1 MAITNSDRVGN
12 AVDTLKDGLGPFVER
27 EFIAHYRGQTAQVLQ
42 HMLGTTVQDPK
53 RPFHEL
59 DAAALLRVMWDS
71 WNEVFR
77 NTLGHTERSLVSE
90 LREVRNRWAHQNA
103 FSSDDTYRALDSTHR
118 LLTAVSAPQA
128 ADMDKMKNELLRL
141 RFEEQARSQ
150 RRRTPREPVNTG
162 GSSHLPPWREVV
174 SPHPDVASGRYQQA
188 EFAADLWQV
197 HVGAGSD
204 DYRDPTEFFRR
215 TYLTESLSGLLVNGI
230 LRLTGNGGEP
240 VVQLQTNFGGGKTHS
255 MLALYHMF
263 SGTAASVLP
272 GVDELLA
279 SSGASGLPSVNRVV
293 LVGNRISPGS
303 PAKKPDGTEV
313 RTLWGELA
321 WQLGFTAGGLTE
333 AQRAFD
339 LVRADDENATNPG
352 DALRRLFNDYGPTLI
367 LIDEWVA
374 YARQLHDEGDLPAGS
389 FETQFTFAQALTES
403 AKLVDNCFIVIS
415 LPSSGAIDATYDQG
429 DDVEVGGLRG
439 RTALSR
445 LRNVIGRVESSW
457 RPASADESF
466 EIVRR
471 RLFQPISD
479 QVDFTKRD
487 NVARAY
493 HDLYRNNT
501 QEFPPETRTADYEKR
516 IRDAYPIHPEVFER
530 LYSDWSTLP
539 AFQRTRGVLRLMA
552 TVIHTLWESGD
563 RGSLIL
569 PSTIPIDDSQVQ
581 FEITRY
587 LPENWTPVI
596 ERDVDGIGSRP
607 MQIDGDTPNL
617 GRYSSCRRVARTI
630 FLGSAPTPTA
640 ANQGVDDRRIKLGC
654 VAPGEPAAVFGDA
667 MRRLADTATYLY
679 RDGARYWFSTQPT
692 VANLAES
699 RAEELRRDPDRVAQ
713 EIERRIR
720 DNLKIRG
727 DFLRVHPFPA
737 SGQDVQ
743 DSMDVGL
750 AVIGVTY
757 PHSRGDDSKA
767 LVAAKA
773 ILASRGSA
781 PRLFQNSLVFLAAD
795 EVRLQDLDEAVRRL
809 LAWQSILDDREAL
822 DLPPHQVRQAQ
833 TQLGSSEG
841 TVTGRIGETYQWLL
855 APKQGTP
862 QSPVEW
868 DVIRLTAQGPLAE
881 RASTR
886 MRSDESLL
894 TGFAG
899 TRLRMEL
906 DRVPLWQGDHVSVRQ
921 LSEYFA
927 SYPYLP
933 RLQGPKVLLDA
944 IRQGVALL
952 TWEQDTFAYAD
963 IYDDSAN
970 RYRGLQFMRQVSLSE
985 GDSGLIVKPDVARRQ
1000 FDFEVANQPKSPE
1013 QKFPIIVGPGTPEE
1027 VRDPL
1032 EEPPV
1037 QRAKRYHGSV
1047 RLDPMQVGLD
1057 ASQIA
1062 EEVIA
1067 HLSSLMGAEV
1077 RLTLEIEA
1085 TIPDGAS
1092 DQVVR
1097 IVTENSNQ
1105 LKFED
1110 SGFERE

>member
-1 MAITNSDRVGN
+1 MAITNRDRVGN
-12 AVDTLKDGLGPFVER
+12 AMDALKDGLGPFVSR
-27 EFIAHYRGQTAQVLQ
+27 EFIAHYRGQSAQVLQ
-42 HMLGTTVQDPK
+42 VKLGTTIRDPK
-53 RPFHEL
+53 RSFHNL
-59 DAAALLRVMWDS
+59 DTAALLRVMWDS

-77 NTLGHTERSLVSE
+77 DTLGHTERSLVSE
-90 LREVRNRWAHQNA
+90 LREVRNRWAHQEA
-103 FSSDDTYRALDSTHR
+103 FSGDDTYRTLDSTHR

-128 ADMDKMKNELLRL
+128 AEMEKVKNELLRL
-141 RFEEQARSQ
+141 RFDEQARFQ
-150 RRRTPREPVNTG
+150 RRRASVDPVSTS
-162 GSSHLPPWREVV
+162 GSSMLPPWREVV
-174 SPHPDVASGRYQQA
+174 SPHPDVASGRFQQA

-197 HVGAGSD
+197 HVGEGSD
-204 DYRDPTEFFRR
+204 EYRDPTEFFRR
-215 TYLTESLSGLLVNGI
+215 TYLTESLRGLLVNGI
-230 LRLTGNGGEP
+230 QRLTSNGGEP

-263 SGTAASVLP
+263 SGAAASSLP

-279 SSGASGLPSVNRVV
+279 LSDTSELPSVNRVV

-303 PAKKPDGTEV
+303 PTTKPDGTEI

-321 WQLGFTAGGLTE
+321 WQLGFAVGGTSE
-333 AQRAFD
+333 AKRAYDF
-339 LVRADDENATNPG
+339 VRADDENATNPG
-352 DALRRLFNDYGPTLI
+352 DTLRRLLSEYGPTLI

-403 AKLVDNCFIVIS
+403 AKLVDNCLVVVS
-415 LPSSGAIDATYDQG
+415 LPSSGTSESSYDQA
-429 DDVEVGGLRG
+429 DDVEVGGIRG
-439 RTALSR
+439 RTALNR
-445 LRNVIGRVESSW
+445 LRNVIGRVESPW

-471 RLFQPISD
+471 RLFQPILN
-479 QVDFTKRD
+479 QENFTKRD

-501 QEFPPETRTADYEKR
+501 QEFPSETRAADYEKQ

-530 LYSDWSTLP
+530 LYTDWSSLP
-539 AFQRTRGVLRLMA
+539 TFQRTRGVLRLMA

-569 PSTIPIDDSQVQ
+569 PSNIPIDDSRVQ
-581 FEITRY
+581 FELTRY
-587 LPENWTPVI
+587 LPENWAPVI
-596 ERDVDGIGSRP
+596 DRDVDGSGSRP
-607 MQIDGDTPNL
+607 VQIDADTPNL

-630 FLGSAPTPTA
+630 FLGSAPTPSV
-640 ANQGVDDRRIKLGC
+640 ANQGIDDRRIKLGC
-654 VAPGEPAAVFGDA
+654 VVPGEPAAVFGDA

-699 RAEELRRDPDRVAQ
+699 RAEELRRDPEHVAQ
-713 EIERRIR
+713 EIERRVR
-720 DNLKIRG
+720 DDLRNKG
-727 DFLRVHPFPA
+727 DFLRVHPFP
-737 SGQDVQ
+737 STGQDVQ
-743 DSMDVGL
+743 DSMDSGL
-750 AVIGVTY
+750 VVLGIAY
-757 PHSRGDDSKA
+757 PHSRGGDSKA
-767 LVAAKA
+767 LVEAKA
-773 ILASRGSA
+773 ILASRGST
-781 PRLFQNSLVFLAAD
+781 PRSFQNSLVFMAAD
-795 EVRLQDLDEAVRRL
+795 EVRLQDLDEAVRRM
-809 LAWQSILDDREAL
+809 LAWQSILDDQEAL

-833 TQLGSSEG
+833 TQLSSSES
-841 TVTGRIGETYQWLL
+841 TVTGRMGETYQWLL
-855 APKQGTP
+855 APKQDTP
-862 QSPVEW
+862 QSSVEW
-868 DVIRLTAQGPLAE
+868 DAIRVTAQGPLAE

-886 MRSDESLL
+886 MRGDESLL

-906 DRVPLWQGDHVSVRQ
+906 DRVPLWQGDHVAVRQ
-921 LSEYFA
+921 LLEYFA

-933 RLQGPKVLLDA
+933 RLQGAQVLLEA
-944 IRQGVALL
+944 IRQGLGLL

-963 IYDDSAN
+963 MYDDSAN
-970 RYRGLQFMRQVSLSE
+970 RYLGLQFMTQVALSE
-985 GDSGLIVKPDVARRQ
+985 GDSGLIVRPEAARRQ
-1000 FDFEVANQPKSPE
+1000 IDAEVPTQPDSPK
-1013 QKFPIIVGPGTPEE
+1013 QYPTTTPGGGAKGEIH
-1027 VRDPL
+1027 DPP
-1032 EEPPV
+1032 EPPV
-1037 QRAKRYHGSV
+1037 QLAKRYHGSV
-1047 RLDPMQVGLD
+1047 QLNPMRVGLD
-1057 ASQIA
+1057 ASEIA

-1067 HLSSLMGAEV
+1067 HLSGLVGAEV

-1097 IVTENSNQ
+1097 VVTENSRQ

>member
-1 MAITNSDRVGN
+1 MAITNRDRVGN
-12 AVDTLKDGLGPFVER
+12 AMDTLKDGLGPFVSR

-42 HMLGTTVQDPK
+42 HMLGTTVRDPK
-53 RPFHEL
+53 QPFHEL

-90 LREVRNRWAHQNA
+90 LREVRNGWAHQNA

-150 RRRTPREPVNTG
+150 RRRTPGEPVNAG

-197 HVGAGSD
+197 HVGEGSD
-204 DYRDPTEFFRR
+204 EYRDPTEFFRR

-263 SGTAASVLP
+263 SGTAASSLP
-272 GVDELLA
+272 GVDELLV

-439 RTALSR
+439 RTALNR

-516 IRDAYPIHPEVFER
+516 IRDAYPIHPG
-530 LYSDWSTLP
+530 
-539 AFQRTRGVLRLMA
+539 GVRAAVLGLVDP
-552 TVIHTLWESGD
+552 TS
-563 RGSLIL
+563 
-569 PSTIPIDDSQVQ
+569 
-581 FEITRY
+581 
-587 LPENWTPVI
+587 LPEDS
-596 ERDVDGIGSRP
+596 RRSSSDG
-607 MQIDGDTPNL
+607 
-617 GRYSSCRRVARTI
+617 
-630 FLGSAPTPTA
+630 
-640 ANQGVDDRRIKLGC
+640 
-654 VAPGEPAAVFGDA
+654 
-667 MRRLADTATYLY
+667 
-679 RDGARYWFSTQPT
+679 
-692 VANLAES
+692 
-699 RAEELRRDPDRVAQ
+699 
-713 EIERRIR
+713 
-720 DNLKIRG
+720 
-727 DFLRVHPFPA
+727 H
-737 SGQDVQ
+737 
-743 DSMDVGL
+743 
-750 AVIGVTY
+750 
-757 PHSRGDDSKA
+757 
-767 LVAAKA
+767 
-773 ILASRGSA
+773 
-781 PRLFQNSLVFLAAD
+781 
-795 EVRLQDLDEAVRRL
+795 
-809 LAWQSILDDREAL
+809 
-822 DLPPHQVRQAQ
+822 
-833 TQLGSSEG
+833 
-841 TVTGRIGETYQWLL
+841 
-855 APKQGTP
+855 
-862 QSPVEW
+862 
-868 DVIRLTAQGPLAE
+868 
-881 RASTR
+881 
-886 MRSDESLL
+886 
-894 TGFAG
+894 
-899 TRLRMEL
+899 
-906 DRVPLWQGDHVSVRQ
+906 
-921 LSEYFA
+921 
-927 SYPYLP
+927 
-933 RLQGPKVLLDA
+933 
-944 IRQGVALL
+944 
-952 TWEQDTFAYAD
+952 
-963 IYDDSAN
+963 
-970 RYRGLQFMRQVSLSE
+970 
-985 GDSGLIVKPDVARRQ
+985 GDSHPVGIRRSWIADSSVDHTNRRQ
-1000 FDFEVANQPKSPE
+1000 S
-1013 QKFPIIVGPGTPEE
+1013 
-1027 VRDPL
+1027 
-1032 EEPPV
+1032 
-1037 QRAKRYHGSV
+1037 GSV
-1047 RLDPMQVGLD
+1047 RDHSLSTRKLD
-1057 ASQIA
+1057 ASHRA
-1062 EEVIA
+1062 
-1067 HLSSLMGAEV
+1067 
-1077 RLTLEIEA
+1077 R
-1085 TIPDGAS
+1085 
-1092 DQVVR
+1092 R
-1097 IVTENSNQ
+1097 
-1105 LKFED
+1105 
-1110 SGFERE
+1110 